1 MLLKATVRRA
11 ATVDG
16 VYTSRR
22 PFVTYSLRVIHFDS
36 VWAANGTIPAL
47 KVMFCSGTSRS
58 RVSDGLFG
66 GSFLCRFR
74 SSRFSQTLQV
84 WMVTVFLHCWQR
96 TEQHQENLQEHRC
109 TTSARPALYPGPQ
122 HTSSH
127 PSGAS
132 RDVPVLQ
139 KTGGGRGPP
148 CWFFFFPFGG
158 GCWGQ
163 PYRYISCRR
172 SQGYRSRDR
181 DGRNLGRVQG
191 RGDLWQQ
198 GVSPGGPEAAGLF

>member
-1 MLLKATVRRA
+1 MAFTWAEGRFFNLFFTC
-11 ATVDG
+11 D
-16 VYTSRR
+16 
-22 PFVTYSLRVIHFDS
+22 PFVWVE
-36 VWAANGTIPAL
+36 NGLIPAL
-47 KVMFCSGTSRS
+47 KVIFCSSTSRS
-58 RVSDGLFG
+58 DGLYG
-66 GSFLCRFR
+66 VFLCLFR
-74 SSRFSQTLQV
+74 SFRFSQTLQV

-132 RDVPVLQ
+132 REVPVLQ
-139 KTGGGRGPP
+139 KTVLSWISELVFR
-148 CWFFFFPFGG
+148 FPF
-158 GCWGQ
+158 WGR
-163 PYRYISCRR
+163 PYRCISCRR

-181 DGRNLGRVQG
+181 DGRNLGRAQG

-198 GVSPGGPEAAGLF
+198 GVSPGGPEGAELF